1 MLQKEFR
8 GLFIADIPV
17 SSINTDTNAYS
28 RLLGKS
34 HIFKENLNE
43 YRTKLRPS
51 TSKDM
56 KPKRPTDKIK
66 MDFRYMP
73 HQKMD
78 DLAIQYKTFEDF
90 NNEMESF
97 AETKVFV
104 IILKIS
110 DSLL

>member
-1 MLQKEFR
+1 MQQKEFR

-17 SSINTDTNAYS
+17 SSINTDPNAYS

-51 TSKDM
+51 SSKEM
-56 KPKRPTDKIK
+56 KPKRPKDKIK

-73 HQKMD
+73 HQKLEE
-78 DLAIQYKTFEDF
+78 LAIQYKTFEDF

-97 AETKVFV
+97 AQKKVSV
-104 IILKIS
+104 
-110 DSLL
+110 